1 LEIAEYIHSKR
12 PKVKFILPIV
22 PKLDLETLINSDS
35 PDKNHLVKVF
45 GGSSVELLY
54 T

>member
-1 LEIAEYIHSKR
+1 MQNIFILKGN
-12 PKVKFILPIV
+12 KVNFILPIA
-22 PKLDLETLINSDS
+22 PKLDLETLINSDR